1 MLLSEAGKDAT
12 ESFEDIGHSEDARAQ
27 LKNFHIGRLIDM
39 ENVPKE
45 KHSVGAEQKS
55 SGGPYVSAAMHPPF
69 AHPAQPAGA
78 HHRDRRPRRLR
89 CVPLLHQVSSPSA
102 DCRALQFL
110 QHVSLPE
117 GFFGVCL

>member
-55 SGGPYVSAAMHPPF
+55 SGGPYVSAAPSHPMLTPRSPLVLIIAIAALGAF
-69 AHPAQPAGA
+69 AAY
-78 HHRDRRPRRLR
+78 RYYTK
-89 CVPLLHQVSSPSA
+89 
-102 DCRALQFL
+102 
-110 QHVSLPE
+110 
-117 GFFGVCL
+117 